1 MLKNEL
7 LELIKDLEENADI
20 DEVILSNGFAK
31 PVTDVEGL
39 NKLLSSNKEFQGLFD
54 GKVTAGIESFKKN
67 GMQKLIEA
75 EVLKRTGKNETP
87 EQKAIREL
95 QEKLSNMEKEKTRAE
110 MVAKYK
116 DVLASKKIPSSM
128 IDFLL
133 GQDEETTGAN
143 IELFQN
149 GMQEYIDSQVKA
161 RLGASEYV
169 PPTQGGQV
177 GKITW
182 EEVQQDA
189 TLYEAYAKQEKLI

>member
-1 MLKNEL
+1 
-7 LELIKDLEENADI
+7 
-20 DEVILSNGFAK
+20 
-31 PVTDVEGL
+31 
-39 NKLLSSNKEFQGLFD
+39 
-54 GKVTAGIESFKKN
+54 
-67 GMQKLIEA
+67 MQKLIEA

-116 DVLASKKIPSSM
+116 DVLSSKKIPSSM

-149 GMQEYIDSQVKA
+149 GMQEYIDSQVKT

>member
-1 MLKNEL
+1 
-7 LELIKDLEENADI
+7 
-20 DEVILSNGFAK
+20 
-31 PVTDVEGL
+31 
-39 NKLLSSNKEFQGLFD
+39 
-54 GKVTAGIESFKKN
+54 
-67 GMQKLIEA
+67 
-75 EVLKRTGKNETP
+75 
-87 EQKAIREL
+87 
-95 QEKLSNMEKEKTRAE
+95 MEKEKTRAE

-149 GMQEYIDSQVKA
+149 GMQEYIDSQVKT